1 MNHFSPQSTLGAVL
15 RVPQAREILARDIPW
30 LTDLQVAVEHPEF
43 PIGGLL
49 GITLG
54 WDSPARTKLLA
65 ELAELEDPTVLPV
78 RRPARPLAALTD
90 EQQVCARLSAPASAR
105 CCEPVEVTV
114 IVPGAGAVLRD
125 VEVAGNVTLAATFVG
140 VNAVDAAASG
150 AVRTTEGEETGG
162 RRIEVIARAFYRRG
176 DELVARFL
184 PEVPGEWHLRVDGIA
199 ATIPLE
205 AELAV
210 APAAV
215 GAHGPVR
222 VVYGHFAH
230 ADGVPFTPLGTTA
243 YAWIHQSADM
253 RRRTLESL
261 AGSGFNKLRMC
272 IFPKHYDYNHADPE
286 SVPFRSAGSGERE
299 WDWDAFDADFF
310 DRLEDCVRELGRLG
324 IVADLIL
331 FHPYDRWGFAEMTP
345 DVDDAY
351 VRHVVRRLAA
361 FPNVWWSMANEYE
374 LLTTKRPSDWDRLG
388 RIVAEEDPVGH
399 PIGVH
404 NIFEPFDASAD
415 WVSHVS
421 FQGGGYEAGRKVDEL
436 RGRFGKPVVIDE
448 YGYEGNL
455 EHDWGN
461 LTAEEELRRFWEGVI
476 RGAGMTHGETY
487 FHEEGIW
494 WSHGGV
500 LRGESWKRI
509 AFLRRLIQEAPH
521 GRLSPMPPGKGLMTA
536 VDGEDYLLTYF
547 GGAQPY
553 RTTVTVPEGRSA
565 AIDVIDTWNM
575 TVEQVVTGA
584 SGRVEV
590 PLPSRP
596 WMAVRVRCD

>member
-15 RVPQAREILARDIPW
+15 SVPQARALLQDGIPW
-30 LTDLQVAVEHPEF
+30 LTDLQIAVEHPEF

-54 WDSPARTKLLA
+54 WDSSTRAKLLA
-65 ELAELEDPTVLPV
+65 ELAELEDPTVLPE
-78 RRPARPLAALTD
+78 RRPARPLAAPTL
-90 EQQVCARLSAPASAR
+90 EQQARARLSTPASAH
-105 CCEPVEVTV
+105 CYQPVEVTV
-114 IVPGAGAVLRD
+114 TVPGAGAVLRD
-125 VEVAGNVTLAATFVG
+125 VETAGSVTLTATL
-140 VNAVDAAASG
+140 ADAADEKSSG
-150 AVRTTEGEETGG
+150 PSAEAAGANGESRT
-162 RRIEVIARAFYRRG
+162 RRVMRAFYRRG
-176 DELVARFL
+176 DELVTRFL
-184 PEVPGEWHLRVDGIA
+184 PEAPGHWHLRIDGITA
-199 ATIPLE
+199 AVPLE

-210 APAAV
+210 TPPAA
-215 GAHGPVR
+215 GEHGPVR
-222 VVYGHFAH
+222 VADGHFTH
-230 ADGVPFTPLGTTA
+230 ADGTPFTPLGTTA
-243 YAWIHQSADM
+243 YAWIHQSAGM
-253 RRRTLESL
+253 RCRTLETL
-261 AGSGFNKLRMC
+261 ASTGFNKLRMC
-272 IFPKHYDYNHADPE
+272 IFPKHYDYNYANPE
-286 SVPFRSAGSGERE
+286 TVPFRSAGPGERE
-299 WDWDAFDADFF
+299 WDWDVFDADFF
-310 DRLEDCVRELGRLG
+310 DKLEDCVRELGHLG

-351 VRHVVRRLAA
+351 LRHVVRRLAA

-374 LLTTKRPSDWDRLG
+374 LLTTKYPSDWDRLG
-388 RIVAEEDPVGH
+388 RIVAEEDSARH

-404 NIFEPFDASAD
+404 NIFGPFDASAD

-421 FQGGGYEAGRKVDEL
+421 FQGGGYEIGRNVDDL

-455 EHDWGN
+455 EHEWGN
-461 LTAEEELRRFWEGVI
+461 LTAEEELRRFWEGLI

-487 FHEEGIW
+487 LHEDGIW

-509 AFLRRLIQEAPH
+509 DFLCRLIQDAPR
-521 GRLSPMPPGKGLMTA
+521 GRLIPTPPGRGTPSA
-536 VDGEDYLLTYF
+536 TDGEDYLLTYF

-553 RTTVTVPEGRSA
+553 RTTVTVPDGRTA

-575 TVEQVVTGA
+575 TIEQVAAGVGG
-584 SGRVEV
+584 SVHV

-596 WMAVRVRCD
+596 WMAVRVRRD

>member
-15 RVPQAREILARDIPW
+15 SVPQARALLQHGIPW

-54 WDSPARTKLLA
+54 WDNPARAELLA

-78 RRPARPLAALTD
+78 RRAARPLAAPTL
-90 EQQVCARLSAPASAR
+90 EQQARARLSAPVSAR
-105 CCEPVEVTV
+105 CYEPVEVTV
-114 IVPGAGAVLRD
+114 TIPGAGALLRD
-125 VEVAGNVTLAATFVG
+125 VEIAGSVTLTATLVD
-140 VNAVDAAASG
+140 VDAADVESAGPG
-150 AVRTTEGEETGG
+150 ADTGDTTGG
-162 RRIEVIARAFYRRG
+162 SRIRTSVRVFYRRG
-176 DELVARFL
+176 DELAARFL
-184 PEVPGEWHLRVDGIA
+184 PEVSGHWRLRVDGIA
-199 ATIPLE
+199 AVAPLE
-205 AELAV
+205 AEV
-210 APAAV
+210 DVHPA
-215 GAHGPVR
+215 GIGEHGPVR
-222 VVYGHFAH
+222 VVAGHFAH
-230 ADGVPFTPLGTTA
+230 ADGLPFTPLGTTA
-243 YAWIHQSADM
+243 YAWIHQGADM
-253 RRRTLESL
+253 RRRTLETL
-261 AGSGFNKLRMC
+261 ASSGFNKLRMC

-286 SVPFRSAGSGERE
+286 SVPFRSTGPGERE

-310 DRLEDCVRELGRLG
+310 DRLEQCVRELGHLG
-324 IVADLIL
+324 IIADLIL

-351 VRHVVRRLAA
+351 LRHVVRRLAA

-374 LLTTKRPSDWDRLG
+374 LLTTKRLSDWDRLG
-388 RIVAEEDPVGH
+388 RIVVEEDPVGH

-421 FQGGGYEAGRKVDEL
+421 FQGGGYEMGRKVDEL
-436 RGRFGKPVVIDE
+436 RNRFGKPVVIDE

-455 EHDWGN
+455 EHEWGN
-461 LTAEEELRRFWEGVI
+461 LTAEEELRRFWEGII

-494 WSHGGV
+494 WAHGGV

-509 AFLRRLIQEAPH
+509 AFLRRLIQEAPR
-521 GRLSPMPPGKGLMTA
+521 GRLLPAPPGLGTKTA
-536 VDGEDYLLTYF
+536 VDGDDYMLTYF

-553 RTTVTVPEGRSA
+553 RSAVTVPQGRTA

-575 TVEQVVTGA
+575 TIEQVATGA
-584 SGRVEV
+584 SGSVEV
-590 PLPSRP
+590 ALPSRP